1 VPIATSSNAV
11 LAPVPAA
18 TPAPAPA
25 ASPVAAAIPGPAV
38 NVVVPDAL
46 PFKIT
51 LAVDIPADADVGRPL
66 RFAVSE
72 DFKVGGTIVLAK
84 GATVYG
90 EISEAGKKKMFGFG
104 GARTSLKFTKAE
116 TPGGH
121 TLNVRALAVK
131 KGDGVTQRPVD
142 TGQRQPKDL
151 AAAKGT
157 EYIAYT
163 DGEQTFSL
171 PRR

>member
-1 VPIATSSNAV
+1 M
-11 LAPVPAA
+11 
-18 TPAPAPA
+18 
-25 ASPVAAAIPGPAV
+25 AAAIPSPSV
-38 NVVVPDAL
+38 NVVVPDAI

-51 LAVDIPADADVGRPL
+51 LAVDIPTDADIGRPL
-66 RFAVSE
+66 RFTVSE
-72 DFKVGGTIVLAK
+72 DFKVGNTTVLPK
-84 GATVYG
+84 GAAVYG
-90 EISEAGKKKMFGFG
+90 EISEAGRKKMFGIG
-104 GARTSLKFTKAE
+104 GGRLSLKFTKAE

-131 KGDGVTQRPVD
+131 RGDGVTQRAVD

-151 AAAKGT
+151 AASKGT

-163 DGEQTFSL
+163 DGEQPLTL